1 MRSWM
6 SMKRFQTS
14 PKATGHNSAA
24 AAAAAA
30 APAGAVFVSNIPV
43 RAFAA
48 GNSTQKGYPTA

>member
-1 MRSWM
+1 
-6 SMKRFQTS
+6 MKRFQTS
-14 PKATGHNSAA
+14 PKATGHNSAAAA